1 MKEGRF
7 NPYVTL
13 SFGVSVG
20 SMLAIL
26 LLVSGAVAWGC
37 GSVPTRERFF
47 GGFICVPRCVENSS
61 NAAR

>member
-37 GSVPTRERFF
+37 GSVPTREFLF
-47 GGFICVPRCVENSS
+47 GGFICVPW
-61 NAAR
+61 